1 MYNYANVATFLLHCV
16 GDLLEAEGIVQETFF
31 QAYYTLKRYP
41 AEHIRTLALR
51 AWLYKIAGIDVL

>member
-1 MYNYANVATFLLHCV
+1 MPTLPHFYCTVWEIYWRQRVSCRK
-16 GDLLEAEGIVQETFF
+16 TFF